1 MERRSGCAF
10 LVSLW
15 GQRLAVS
22 TFCQRRTSF
31 RPGSLA
37 PLVELAQW
45 RQGWREAPPP
55 RPPVRVGGVVRTGSA
70 HTKRALWAT
79 GTTQQNGCC
88 AASRLRGSIPASP
101 HCLSRLAVPSR
112 AETVSVLRRL
122 DRAREAG
129 GKGRKALAQRE
140 VGRLRTHWGGGVC
153 LERGLDGK
161 EEGRGRRGQERGGQG
176 REACAAQDW
185 ALLCRE
191 VGARRFEG

>member
-1 MERRSGCAF
+1 MCFPCLPVGSAF
-10 LVSLW
+10 SSVYILPKAHQL
-15 GQRLAVS
+15 QTRKPC
-22 TFCQRRTSF
+22 T
-31 RPGSLA
+31 
-37 PLVELAQW
+37 LVELAQW

-176 REACAAQDW
+176 RRGVRGPGLGAAMSRSW
-185 ALLCRE
+185 GAAL
-191 VGARRFEG
+191 